1 MKAYSV
7 KMKKRLKNIACGV
20 LVAAFWLTLW
30 YVCALAV
37 GNPIIFPTPTETVV
51 RLFELMLTK
60 EFLKFTLASL
70 ARVIAGILFAVP
82 AAFAAAAV
90 CSYSRVADRLFEPA
104 VLLMRSIPV
113 VSFILIAVFIFERG
127 IIPSAITFI
136 MIFPVLYRNLREGI
150 SQTPRELLEMADVFR
165 LSTYL
170 KIKNV
175 YLPAVMPYFYSALT
189 TSVGLGIKAGIAAEV
204 VAYIPS
210 SIGKKLSDAKSYME
224 PADLLAWTAVI
235 VILSLLIEKAIRLL
249 IGRRMK
255 NA

>member
-1 MKAYSV
+1 MP
-7 KMKKRLKNIACGV
+7 RCIFL
-20 LVAAFWLTLW
+20 LP
-30 YVCALAV
+30 
-37 GNPIIFPTPTETVV
+37 GNRYRT
-51 RLFELMLTK
+51 R
-60 EFLKFTLASL
+60 
-70 ARVIAGILFAVP
+70 R
-82 AAFAAAAV
+82 
-90 CSYSRVADRLFEPA
+90 
-104 VLLMRSIPV
+104 
-113 VSFILIAVFIFERG
+113 
-127 IIPSAITFI
+127 
-136 MIFPVLYRNLREGI
+136 VLYRNLREGI
-150 SQTPRELLEMADVFR
+150 LQTPRELLEMADVFR

-204 VAYIPS
+204 IAYIPS